1 MKPPVPT
8 NQGLSRRT
16 WLVLVGTSLS
26 ACGGGGGGGTG
37 GVTAGLAPGTGGTG
51 AALYSQG
58 AISGFGSVIINGIRF
73 DDSLASVRVDGRAAA
88 STELRLGMVAGVQG
102 TRSTTDTTLGTA
114 NVIEVWS
121 IAQGLVTNVNGRHF
135 ETSGMTI
142 QTDSNTSLEGFD
154 AASPLFGGQTVT
166 VWGLQ
171 ADADGALWTA
181 TRVAVV
187 NASDNRVSTGLVRRV
202 GDQYTVNDWTLSGAA
217 TEALRAGQVVRVQG
231 MQGSGSTMEVS
242 GVRQQDSGVDAAAG
256 SLLEIEGVVTQ
267 VLTGNRFMVGS
278 ITVECSSPALLAIA
292 SGIALGDRI
301 EVYGSWT
308 ATVLVAS
315 QIEFEGS
322 QSQEI
327 EIEARIEQFVSLSN
341 FVLRGQRC
349 DASSAVFKNG
359 KATDLQHWTGKVE
372 VKGYKSGDVL
382 RVTELEF
389 AK

>member
-1 MKPPVPT
+1 MKLPEHK
-8 NQGLSRRT
+8 NQSLSRRT

-73 DDSLASVRVDGRAAA
+73 DDRLASVRVDGRAAA
-88 STELRLGMVAGVQG
+88 SSDLRLGMVAGVQG
-102 TRSTTDTTLGTA
+102 TRSATDTTLGTA
-114 NVIEVWS
+114 QAIEVWS
-121 IAQGLVTNVNGRHF
+121 IAQGLVTNVNGRNF
-135 ETSGMTI
+135 EASGMTI

-154 AASPLFGGQTVT
+154 AASPLLAGQTVT

-171 ADADGALWTA
+171 AGADGALWTA
-181 TRVAVV
+181 TRVAVD
-187 NASDNRVSTGLVRRV
+187 NASGNRVSTGLVKRV
-202 GDQYTVNDWTLSGAA
+202 GDQYTVNGWTLSGAA
-217 TEALRAGQVVRVQG
+217 TEALRAGQLVRVQG
-231 MQGSGSTMEVS
+231 LQGSGGTMEVS
-242 GVRQQDSGVDAAAG
+242 GVKQQDSGFDATAG

-267 VLTGNRFMVGS
+267 VLTGSRFMVGS

-292 SGIALGDRI
+292 RGLALGDRI
-301 EVYGSWT
+301 EVYGSWSS
-308 ATVLVAS
+308 TVLMAS
-315 QIEFEGS
+315 QIEYEGS

-349 DASSAVFKNG
+349 DASSAVFSNG
-359 KATDLQHWTGKVE
+359 KAADLQKWAGKVE
-372 VKGYKSGDVL
+372 VKGFKAGDVL

-389 AK
+389 AH